1 MIPHKFK
8 QFLAG
13 RRWFISSSPIDSILI
28 ICIMTVIRIN
38 EGPHTMNNVEK
49 SIGFLLAKAYQR
61 AFALFR
67 EQLEEFDL
75 TPPQYAVLAFL
86 WQQDGLTQVE
96 LSEKSQVDRTTL
108 GGLIDRLEKY
118 GLVERHPHPHDR
130 RAYQIKLTPR
140 GRSLEPQLREYSKK
154 ALSKLTSGLS
164 SNDIAELV
172 RILEI
177 LRGETRIYEKPT
189 F

>member
-1 MIPHKFK
+1 MYHI
-8 QFLAG
+8 
-13 RRWFISSSPIDSILI
+13 
-28 ICIMTVIRIN
+28 
-38 EGPHTMNNVEK
+38 EK
-49 SIGFLLAKAYQR
+49 SVGFLLAKAYQR

-67 EQLEEFDL
+67 EELEEFDL
-75 TPPQYAVLAFL
+75 TPPQYAILAFL

-118 GLVERHPHPHDR
+118 GLVERHTHPHDR

-140 GRSLEPQLREYSKK
+140 GRSLESQLRECSKN
-154 ALSKLTSGLS
+154 ALAKLTSGLS
-164 SNDIAELV
+164 KKDVAELE
-172 RILEI
+172 RLLEI
-177 LRGETRIYEKPT
+177 LRGETRVYEKPT